1 MSDAPAWRVITSVMR
16 VGSSLLRRTR
26 ERLDRKVGG
35 AARRRV
41 IVVFAVVLALDSA
54 DVATIGANAT
64 QLQAGLGINKTD
76 IGLLLTVSALVG
88 AVATIPAGVLVD
100 RVNRT
105 NLLAVAVAC
114 WGAAMILSGIATGY
128 LFLLLARVALG
139 IVVAAASPAIASLI
153 GDYFPEHERGKIYG
167 YVLSGELLGAGFG
180 FLIAGQFATL
190 SWRAPFFAL
199 VPPTVGVWWL
209 VRRLP
214 EPERGGAS
222 RLWPRGSSASEGNT
236 EEDETE
242 LATTVARRSG
252 VEPREQ
258 DVLRTDPRKMS
269 LRAAVA
275 YVLRIRSNVVL
286 IIASALGYFFFTGLK
301 GFGVEYV
308 KKQYG
313 VPQSAATSL
322 VVLLGVTALAGVL
335 LGGRAAD
342 RLLSRGRLTAR
353 IDVPG
358 VAILLS
364 AVLFALGLIVTQLW
378 IAMPLLA
385 LAAACLGAT
394 NPPLDAARLDIM
406 PPRLWGRAEGVRA
419 LLRDSADAMA
429 PLLFGFVS
437 GSVFAGTSG
446 LRYTFLVMLISLFAA
461 APILLIAGRRTYPT
475 DVASAA
481 AARPGA
487 S

>member
-1 MSDAPAWRVITSVMR
+1 
-16 VGSSLLRRTR
+16 
-26 ERLDRKVGG
+26 
-35 AARRRV
+35 
-41 IVVFAVVLALDSA
+41 
-54 DVATIGANAT
+54 
-64 QLQAGLGINKTD
+64 
-76 IGLLLTVSALVG
+76 
-88 AVATIPAGVLVD
+88 
-100 RVNRT
+100 
-105 NLLAVAVAC
+105 
-114 WGAAMILSGIATGY
+114 
-128 LFLLLARVALG
+128 
-139 IVVAAASPAIASLI
+139 
-153 GDYFPEHERGKIYG
+153 
-167 YVLSGELLGAGFG
+167 
-180 FLIAGQFATL
+180 
-190 SWRAPFFAL
+190 
-199 VPPTVGVWWL
+199 
-209 VRRLP
+209 
-214 EPERGGAS
+214 
-222 RLWPRGSSASEGNT
+222 
-236 EEDETE
+236 
-242 LATTVARRSG
+242 
-252 VEPREQ
+252 
-258 DVLRTDPRKMS
+258 
-269 LRAAVA
+269 VA

-406 PPRLWGRAEGVRA
+406 PPLLWGRAEGVRA